1 MRTYWV
7 RDFICQHRRISLYF
21 MYESSKDYHLSMHAW
36 VATLWEWTSLCM
48 HVRVIQRSP
57 FLSMHVRVLGTSP
70 CACMSHLKITTYLLT
85 LWNGVSL
92 CVHVWVIQRSP
103 FFYAC
108 MSHRN
113 TGWQWLIGSPK
124 LQIIFNKRA
133 TKYRSLLRK
142 MTYKDKGSYESSP
155 PCSAICMYG
164 SYKYGVATTNRLLI
178 SIGLF
183 CKRAL

>member
-92 CVHVWVIQRSP
+92 RVHVWVIQRSP